1 MSQDKFER
9 SNFSSLLQL
18 VQKEGWRGKVQLST
32 HKVVQVSERFDF
44 YYICSRQVNSRY
56 FRKVKK
62 KNCTRDFER
71 TSIPV
76 SSIVDLITFLL
87 FSAALET
94 GLLPSLTCT

>member
-44 YYICSRQVNSRY
+44 
-56 FRKVKK
+56 
-62 KNCTRDFER
+62 
-71 TSIPV
+71 
-76 SSIVDLITFLL
+76 
-87 FSAALET
+87 
-94 GLLPSLTCT
+94 